1 MSATIDLN
9 QVNIVLVQAKKAAQE
24 AAVTAY
30 ATIGERDACGFAWVT
45 VHGVRINS
53 KMGKALVAQGFSKA
67 WNGGLQLWNPSGHG
81 TQSISVKEAGAYV
94 YADYI
99 KSQLGLEA
107 YAGSRMD

>member
-1 MSATIDLN
+1 MSTVDIK
-9 QVNIVLVQAKKAAQE
+9 QVEIVLHQAKKAAQE

-53 KMGKALVAQGFSKA
+53 KIGRELVKVGFSKA

-81 TQSISVKEAGAYV
+81 TQSISVKEAGAYT
-94 YADYI
+94 YAQI
-99 KSQLGLEA
+99 LEAQLGLKA